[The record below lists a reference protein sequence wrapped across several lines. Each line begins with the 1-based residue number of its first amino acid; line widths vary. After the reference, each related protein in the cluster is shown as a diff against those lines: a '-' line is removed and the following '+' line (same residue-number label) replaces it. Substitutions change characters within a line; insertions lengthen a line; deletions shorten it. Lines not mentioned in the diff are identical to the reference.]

1 MRKLSLLIAG
11 LFLFGLFT
19 AGMKPAHAAESSAAK
34 DVTLTQLA
42 PHVWMHTSTGTA
54 DGSSVPANGLLLE
67 TSKGIVLIDT
77 PWNDSLT
84 EQLMTQIKQRFP
96 GKRMTDAIV
105 THAHD
110 DRIGGLNT
118 LYKYGVKVH
127 STKLTADFARQQGY
141 DRPLGDLKNV
151 TKLQFGDM
159 KIETFYPGKGHT
171 EDNITVWLPED
182 KLLFGG
188 CLIKALETKEIV
200 PTPGFYPD
208 QWPRAVRKVMKRYQD
223 ISIVVPGHGSPGD
236 DRLLPHTISLLKE
249 T

>member
-1 MRKLSLLIAG
+1 MIQFEKAFIINCGVISIRPLYCRNETGTRGGELRSKRCHSH
-11 LFLFGLFT
+11 T
-19 AGMKPAHAAESSAAK
+19 AGAACLDAYKHRYGRRKSR
-34 DVTLTQLA
+34 
-42 PHVWMHTSTGTA
+42 
-54 DGSSVPANGLLLE
+54 PANGLLLE

-141 DRPLGDLKNV
+141 DRPLGDMKNV

-188 CLIKALETKEIV
+188 CLIKALETKEII

-223 ISIVVPGHGSPGD
+223 ISIVVPGHGSPGMTVCC
-236 DRLLPHTISLLKE
+236 RIR
-249 T
+249 

>member
-19 AGMKPAHAAESSAAK
+19 PGMKPADAAEGSAAK
-34 DVTLTQLA
+34 DVTLTQLT

-54 DGSSVPANGLLLE
+54 DGSPVPANGLLLE

-84 EQLMTQIKQRFP
+84 EQLMTQIKKRFP

-118 LYKYGVKVH
+118 LYKYSVKVH
-127 STKLTADFARQQGY
+127 STKLTANFAREQGY

-171 EDNITVWLPED
+171 EDNMTVWLPKD

-236 DRLLPHTISLLKE
+236 DRLLPHTINLLKE